1 MDLDPILSALSKL
14 EQSINDK
21 YNDLN
26 DKYSLVHT
34 QLEEFNNKITNLD
47 EKVDSI
53 LSIANDL
60 HTTSPTIN
68 DAAPDTPAKTKQFP
82 FESMLQTWQSY
93 CKDNNTTIIPK
104 AETKL
109 SGWVRDTRKAY
120 KQYINNEPSTMTKER
135 EELLKAANFPFN
147 YPTSTDHP
155 SEKKAK
161 STPTKH
167 APKNTLK
174 EKEVGK
180 NPNPTTTPSPRSST
194 IKKDITTTKADLKT
208 LGPRNKLEKKVLHHQ
223 PRQMPLSQMIR

>member
-109 SGWVRDTRKAY
+109 SGWV
-120 KQYINNEPSTMTKER
+120 
-135 EELLKAANFPFN
+135 
-147 YPTSTDHP
+147 
-155 SEKKAK
+155 
-161 STPTKH
+161 
-167 APKNTLK
+167 
-174 EKEVGK
+174 
-180 NPNPTTTPSPRSST
+180 
-194 IKKDITTTKADLKT
+194 
-208 LGPRNKLEKKVLHHQ
+208 
-223 PRQMPLSQMIR
+223 